1 MTSIIAIIYQI
12 IVFGLIILFVV
23 SFFLF
28 IRRILINASLR
39 IKKLNEIGEKLDK
52 IIEHN
57 EQIITLLEKKD

>member
-28 IRRILINASLR
+28 IRRILINATLR

>member
-28 IRRILINASLR
+28 IRRIMMNATLR

>member
-28 IRRILINASLR
+28 IRRILINATLR
-39 IKKLNEIGEKLDK
+39 IKKLNEIGVNL
-52 IIEHN
+52 
-57 EQIITLLEKKD
+57 